1 MMNSLSE
8 ETPQG
13 WLAFELSVLRR
24 LRFRTVVNPLAGE
37 PDLDVYLKR
46 WGARVAVND
55 AAQWAWV
62 RGVARVENNDARL
75 TKDDLD
81 VLLED
86 VYVPRHAL
94 RNAALA
100 RWFGET
106 DAWWF
111 DNFRENAERL
121 EGETK
126 QALALDLGMMVG
138 DYALSFD
145 ADTRELRQPLS
156 RALQRIRESSLAP
169 VNNNQVNVSR
179 NTDARHFVADQHGDL
194 LFLRLPAPGGA
205 RARRDSLAA
214 WREEWVRNGSDF
226 WSEFDA
232 TQTGRLG
239 ARAQT
244 KQQYLRFVED
254 LLETA
259 GHFKLWAISFAESGY
274 YSTQELVEMLRRLRK
289 VDTIY
294 TKDFSE
300 LTGARAAIITASS

>member
-8 ETPQG
+8 DAPQG

-24 LRFRTVVNPLAGE
+24 LRFRTVANPLAGE

-75 TKDDLD
+75 TEDDLGA
-81 VLLED
+81 LLED
-86 VYVPRHAL
+86 VYVPRHNL
-94 RNAALA
+94 RNAALT

-145 ADTRELRQPLS
+145 AETRELRQPLS
-156 RALQRIRESSLAP
+156 RALSRILESAPAP
-169 VNNNQVNVSR
+169 VNNNQTNVSR

-194 LFLRLPAPGGA
+194 LFLRLPTPGTA

-214 WREEWVRNGSDF
+214 WREEWVRGGADF

-232 TQTGRLG
+232 AQTGRLG

-254 LLETA
+254 LLESA

-274 YSTQELVEMLRRLRK
+274 YATQELVEMLRRLRK
-289 VDTIY
+289 VETIY

>member
-1 MMNSLSE
+1 MMNSFPE
-8 ETPQG
+8 ETPRG

-24 LRFRTVVNPLAGE
+24 LRFRSVANPLAGE

-62 RGVARVENNDARL
+62 RGLARVENNDARL
-75 TKDDLD
+75 SEADFDL
-81 VLLED
+81 LLED
-86 VYVPRHAL
+86 VYVPHHRL
-94 RNAALA
+94 RNPALA

-111 DNFRENAERL
+111 DNYRHNAERL
-121 EGETK
+121 EGETR
-126 QALALDLGMMVG
+126 QAHALDLGMMVG

-145 ADTRELRQPLS
+145 SETRELRQPLS
-156 RALQRIRESSLAP
+156 RALRRIHESTPAP
-169 VNNNQVNVSR
+169 VNNNQLNVSR
-179 NTDARHFVADQHGDL
+179 NTDARHFVADQHGEL
-194 LFLRLPAPGGA
+194 LFLRLPAPAAA
-205 RARRDSLAA
+205 RTRRDSLAA

-226 WSEFDA
+226 WSELDA
-232 TQTGRLG
+232 AQTGRLG
-239 ARAQT
+239 ARVQT

-254 LLETA
+254 LLEPA
-259 GHFKLWAISFAESGY
+259 GHFKFWAISLAESGY
-274 YSTQELVEMLRRLRK
+274 YSTQEMVDLLRRLRK

>member
-1 MMNSLSE
+1 MKTFSE
-8 ETPQG
+8 ETPRG

-24 LRFRTVVNPLAGE
+24 LRFRSVANPLAGE
-37 PDLDVYLKR
+37 PDLDVYLKH

-55 AAQWAWV
+55 PAQWAWV
-62 RGVARVENNDARL
+62 RGLARVENNDARL
-75 TKDDLD
+75 TEADFDA
-81 VLLED
+81 LLED
-86 VYVPRHAL
+86 VYVPHHAL
-94 RNAALA
+94 RNPALA

-111 DNFRENAERL
+111 DNYRAAVERL
-121 EGETK
+121 EGETR
-126 QALALDLGMMVG
+126 QALALDLGMSVG

-145 ADTRELRQPLS
+145 TETRELRQPLS
-156 RALQRIRESSLAP
+156 RALRRIHESSPAP
-169 VNNNQVNVSR
+169 VNNNQANVSR
-179 NTDARHFVADQHGDL
+179 NTDARHFVADQHGEL
-194 LFLRLPAPGGA
+194 LFLRLPAPGVA
-205 RARRDSLAA
+205 HARRDSLQA
-214 WREEWVRNGSDF
+214 WREEWVREGADF
-226 WSEFDA
+226 WSEEA
-232 TQTGRLG
+232 AAQTGRLG
-239 ARAQT
+239 ASAQT

-274 YSTQELVEMLRRLRK
+274 YSAQEMVELLRRLRK